1 MVTPTFPASVIQRVK
16 GLTDDV
22 GSLCVV
28 CELVLS
34 LVFTVLVERAL
45 VAGLQNALQKLQLTQ
60 AGTQAVD
67 PQSLLVALDGP
78 TDVCFACG
86 PKNSTFSSQTRHKQ
100 TPVSAVLALTD
111 ALTLILLFQNV
122 QRRASLGKVVV
133 HL

>member
-1 MVTPTFPASVIQRVK
+1 MIQRVK

-34 LVFTVLVERAL
+34 LVFAVLVERAL
-45 VAGLQNALQKLQLTQ
+45 VAGLQNALQELQLAQ

-78 TDVCFACG
+78 TNVCFACG
-86 PKNSTFSSQTRHKQ
+86 PKIQHSGSETRHKR

-111 ALTLILLFQNV
+111 TETLILLFQNV
-122 QRRASLGKVVV
+122 QRRESLGKVVV